1 MPKPEEGDAR
11 LMTRSFHSVSQV
23 CRMLDLKPHVLRY
36 WENEFE
42 IHVQRNSSGRRVYT
56 TTQIEKLRLV
66 KQLIRREK
74 LTVKGAKRQLAR
86 MRTPTQQSLDLND
99 RRQTLLWLK
108 KELLAIRSLLPD
120 TPPEGK
126 TI

>member
-1 MPKPEEGDAR
+1 
-11 LMTRSFHSVSQV
+11 MTRSFHSVSQV